1 MTSLPVPSA
10 AEEPAVVG
18 EREIR
23 LNGAPH
29 RIPNS
34 VETLQQL
41 VESVGCDPR
50 AVAVE
55 VNGEIVRRAY
65 LAGAAVRPG
74 DSIEIVRFVQGG

>member
-1 MTSLPVPSA
+1 MSGPVPSA
-10 AEEPAVVG
+10 PKGPAAVG
-18 EREIR
+18 EPEIR

-29 RIPNS
+29 RIPPS

-55 VNGEIVRRAY
+55 VNGEIVRRAL
-65 LAGAAVRPG
+65 LAGTAVRPG
-74 DSIEIVRFVQGG
+74 DSVEIVRFVQGG

>member
-1 MTSLPVPSA
+1 MSRQVSSSA
-10 AEEPAVVG
+10 KGAASAD